1 MSAPLHM
8 TEALNTAEHIARQ
21 AGALLRYYFERPR
34 TFDHKQTL
42 IDLVTEADRAS
53 EQLIVEAL
61 QKAFPQHHIVG
72 EEGGGYGPAAD
83 ETPYH
88 WYVDPLD
95 GTTNFAHRFPVF
107 AVSLALSGPDMQ
119 PLLGVVYDPMR
130 DEVFKAQRG
139 GGATLNGRPMHVS
152 QVANLAEALV
162 VTGFPYNRWTAEDN
176 NVTLFGHFVR
186 RVQGV
191 RRVGAA
197 ALDLCWVAAGRFDV
211 YWEHGLHPWDG
222 QAGML
227 CVVEAG
233 GTVTDYDGEV
243 SEAMWRGQTVV
254 ATNGRL
260 HAQALDVIQHGEA
273 APRPVA
279 LGEPESAGVQQ

>member
-1 MSAPLHM
+1 MSDTLPM
-8 TEALNTAEHIARQ
+8 TEALHIAEHIARQ

-61 QKAFPQHHIVG
+61 QKAFPEHHIVG
-72 EEGGGYGPAAD
+72 EEGGGYGPPM
-83 ETPYH
+83 EKTPYH

-130 DEVFKAQRG
+130 DELFKAQRE
-139 GGATLNGRPMHVS
+139 GGATLNGRRLRVS
-152 QVANLAEALV
+152 RVDNLAEALV

-176 NVTLFGHFVR
+176 NVATFGHFAR

-211 YWEHGLHPWDG
+211 YWERGLQPWDG

-227 CVVEAG
+227 CVLEAG
-233 GTVTDYDGEV
+233 GTVTDYDGRV
-243 SEAMWRGQTVV
+243 SEAMWRGDAVV
-254 ATNGRL
+254 ATNGLL
-260 HAQALDVIQHGEA
+260 HAQALEVIQHGDA
-273 APRPVA
+273 APRPLA
-279 LGEPESAGVQQ
+279 LSQPEGEGV